1 MSAPLR
7 QTKISLE
14 QLMKIRNEDIIP
26 VNTVEEYA
34 ALFGCPPICHPL
46 LSICRLSDV
55 KDYIPIGKPVRL
67 NLYTITIKD
76 KTTCNANY
84 GWRSYDFTRGCM
96 NFFAPGQV
104 HSWEEKTVNTGR
116 WGWMLAFHPDFIRKY
131 PLGAKI
137 ERLKF
142 FSYDVREALHIS
154 DMERNVVENI
164 LENIENEYR
173 QNIDAHTQDIIVSQ
187 LDVLLNYSERF
198 YTRQFQT
205 RSSVE
210 PDIVTR
216 VHLLLQ
222 RHIDERRK
230 GFISVNTLAS
240 ELNMSPHYLSDLLR
254 SQTGMNTQ
262 QHIHAFLIE
271 QAKSLLATTQLSISE
286 IAYRLGF
293 EYPQHFNRLF
303 KSKTGITPLEYRNK
317 N

>member
-1 MSAPLR
+1 
-7 QTKISLE
+7 
-14 QLMKIRNEDIIP
+14 MKIQKGKIIEI
-26 VNTVEEYA
+26 NTVEEYV

-46 LSICRLSDV
+46 LSICHLSDV

-84 GWRSYDFTRGCM
+84 GWRNYDFTRGCM

-154 DMERNVVENI
+154 DIERNVVENI
-164 LENIENEYR
+164 LENIESEYK
-173 QNIDAHTQDIIVSQ
+173 QNIDEHTQDIIVSQ

-210 PDIVTR
+210 PNIVTR

-222 RHIDERRK
+222 RHIDEHRK
-230 GFISVNTLAS
+230 EFISVNALAS
-240 ELNMSPHYLSDLLR
+240 ELNMSQHYLSDLLR

-271 QAKSLLATTQLSISE
+271 QAKSLLATTQLSVSE

-293 EYPQHFNRLF
+293 DYPQHFNRLF
-303 KSKTGITPLEYRNK
+303 KSKTGITPLEYRNM

>member
-1 MSAPLR
+1 
-7 QTKISLE
+7 
-14 QLMKIRNEDIIP
+14 MKTREEGIVP

-46 LSICRLSDV
+46 LSVCRLSDV
-55 KDYIPIGKPVRL
+55 KDYSPVGKPVRL

-76 KTTCNANY
+76 KTTCNASY

-96 NFFAPGQV
+96 SFFAPGQV
-104 HSWEEKTVNTGR
+104 HSWEENTVNAGR
-116 WGWMLAFHPDFIRKY
+116 WGWMLAFHPDFIRRY

-137 ERLKF
+137 GRLKF

-154 DMERNVVENI
+154 DMERLTVENI
-164 LENIENEYR
+164 MENIESEYR
-173 QNIDAHTQDIIVSQ
+173 QNTDTHTQGIIVSQ
-187 LDVLLNYSERF
+187 LEVLLNYSERF

-210 PDIVTR
+210 PDILTR
-216 VHLLLQ
+216 VHYLLQ
-222 RHIDERRK
+222 KHIDGHHKE
-230 GFISVNTLAS
+230 FISVNAIAS

-254 SQTGMNTQ
+254 SRTGMNTQ

-271 QAKSLLATTQLSISE
+271 RAKSMLVTTRLSVSE

-303 KSKTGITPLEYRNK
+303 KSKTGITPSEYRNM

>member
-1 MSAPLR
+1 
-7 QTKISLE
+7 
-14 QLMKIRNEDIIP
+14 MKIRNEDIIP

-76 KTTCNANY
+76 KTTCNTNY

-104 HSWEEKTVNTGR
+104 HSWEEKTVNTDR

-154 DMERNVVENI
+154 DIERNVVENI
-164 LENIENEYR
+164 LENIESEYK
-173 QNIDAHTQDIIVSQ
+173 QNMVA
-187 LDVLLNYSERF
+187 R
-198 YTRQFQT
+198 
-205 RSSVE
+205 
-210 PDIVTR
+210 
-216 VHLLLQ
+216 
-222 RHIDERRK
+222 
-230 GFISVNTLAS
+230 
-240 ELNMSPHYLSDLLR
+240 
-254 SQTGMNTQ
+254 
-262 QHIHAFLIE
+262 
-271 QAKSLLATTQLSISE
+271 
-286 IAYRLGF
+286 
-293 EYPQHFNRLF
+293 
-303 KSKTGITPLEYRNK
+303 
-317 N
+317 